1 MKKKAD
7 KIANSFLSKI
17 SEEFGLD
24 IPGLALTGDA
34 SATAFNKAGSQS
46 FISAGNP
53 SGMLS
58 PDQKTV
64 KTKFG
69 QESGGIMTQTKL
81 SAELSS
87 AQVTENAEKD
97 NFGQQFSNVVKQ
109 RQKDKRNRTVTFDE
123 PVLERNE
130 NEESTPRDATG
141 NDDFGF
147 SRQRSWTVDKKNM
160 VREEDREESLELSG
174 NISQGRD

>member
-24 IPGLALTGDA
+24 IPGLSLGDA
-34 SATAFNKAGSQS
+34 SATTFNKGGNQS

-53 SGMLS
+53 TGMMS

-69 QESGGIMTQTKL
+69 VESGGIMT
-81 SAELSS
+81 
-87 AQVTENAEKD
+87 
-97 NFGQQFSNVVKQ
+97 
-109 RQKDKRNRTVTFDE
+109 
-123 PVLERNE
+123 
-130 NEESTPRDATG
+130 
-141 NDDFGF
+141 
-147 SRQRSWTVDKKNM
+147 
-160 VREEDREESLELSG
+160 
-174 NISQGRD
+174 